1 MYTSSASLTS
11 AKAILGSSNHLGV
24 TDSPRG
30 GFKRGQ
36 NLTSAIRDSARE
48 IKTSTLQRLK
58 GNSTSSLSDHLNT
71 PQLGGRPN
79 LPRFVILVDKNIAK
93 KARPDPESHVELL
106 AVNFPTSDQVR
117 DAFKEMIKHLAA
129 PGRVRNNLKYYYLN

>member
-1 MYTSSASLTS
+1 MSLTS
-11 AKAILGSSNHLGV
+11 AKAILGSSAQLSE
-24 TDSPRG
+24 SPRP

-58 GNSTSSLSDHLNT
+58 GNSSSALSDVGSISPLSAKT
-71 PQLGGRPN
+71 S

-106 AVNFPTSDQVR
+106 AVNFPSR
-117 DAFKEMIKHLAA
+117 ASKI
-129 PGRVRNNLKYYYLN
+129 